1 MSEPI
6 RLTVFGTAKPQGS
19 KSAFVIKGTTRVRM
33 VEGGP
38 GADREA
44 FKSWRE
50 AVATEG
56 RSWQATHGQA
66 LLDEPLGLT
75 AIFHLPKPSSAP
87 KWKLWARGR
96 PDVDKLARAVLD
108 ALTGVLWVDDSRVV
122 SLHVQKPYAIDGPPR
137 AEIVVERLG
146 AHERADRHLIN
157 QRSLTQ

>member
-6 RLTVFGTAKPQGS
+6 RLTVYGAAQPQGN
-19 KSAFVIKGTTRVRM
+19 KTGFARQGKVVM
-33 VEGGP
+33 VEGRRP
-38 GADREA
+38 EAREA

-56 RSWQATHGQA
+56 RAWQREHGQE

-75 AIFHLPKPSSAP
+75 AVFYLPKPSSAP

-122 SLHVQKPYAIDGPPR
+122 SLHVQKPYAVDGPPR
-137 AEIVVERLG
+137 AEITVEPLG
-146 AHERADRHLIN
+146 EFERASTTGPLAER
-157 QRSLTQ
+157 TA

>member
-1 MSEPI
+1 MTDAI
-6 RLTVFGTAKPQGS
+6 HLTVYGTAKPQGS
-19 KSAFVIKGTTRVRM
+19 KSAFVNKATGKVRM

-38 GADREA
+38 GADRAA
-44 FKSWRE
+44 FKDWRS
-50 AVATEG
+50 AVAAAG
-56 RSWQATHGQA
+56 RDWQAQHGA
-66 LLDEPLGLT
+66 VLLDEPLALT
-75 AIFHLPKPSSAP
+75 AVFHLPKPSSAP

-146 AHERADRHLIN
+146 AIERASITGPRAE
-157 QRSLTQ
+157 RSA